1 MYAFFYKT
9 FNIYNNQQKTQC
21 SKLSSQNKRDHIF
34 LEKEYTIIQK
44 MQTHKHTNIL
54 SFK

>member
-1 MYAFFYKT
+1 MHFS
-9 FNIYNNQQKTQC
+9 I
-21 SKLSSQNKRDHIF
+21 KLSTFITINKKLNAANFQVKINVITFF

-44 MQTHKHTNIL
+44 MQTLKQTNIL